1 MVGARFSVRLP
12 RRIVPI
18 CVSAPIGF
26 DRPFR
31 IAMMPAMVVVLTAPR
46 PTRRTP
52 SLPSA
57 GAIDR
62 PFDTKKNYIIR
73 VPGFRVPG
81 SEVRVFRLKKSAAP
95 HATAIAMIG
104 AKPGQSVVVL
114 GADGPLA
121 AAIGL
126 VTGLNGRTVVVD
138 RAEDAAARVQTAADD
153 AGALVEFVNAAP
165 DATTCDDSGFDIV
178 V

>member
-1 MVGARFSVRLP
+1 
-12 RRIVPI
+12 
-18 CVSAPIGF
+18 
-26 DRPFR
+26 
-31 IAMMPAMVVVLTAPR
+31 
-46 PTRRTP
+46 
-52 SLPSA
+52 
-57 GAIDR
+57 
-62 PFDTKKNYIIR
+62 
-73 VPGFRVPG
+73 
-81 SEVRVFRLKKSAAP
+81 
-95 HATAIAMIG
+95 MIG

-178 V
+178 VVRTGLASRDADARARVAAEAMRLTRTGGRVVVIEGAKRASLFGGRGDRLDSDQIQTLLTSAGWRAVRQLADVDNVVYVEARR